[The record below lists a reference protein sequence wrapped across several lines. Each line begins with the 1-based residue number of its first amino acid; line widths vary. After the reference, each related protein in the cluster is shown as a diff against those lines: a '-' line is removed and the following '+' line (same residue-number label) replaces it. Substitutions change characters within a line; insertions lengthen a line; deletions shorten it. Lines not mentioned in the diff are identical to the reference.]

1 VSLSIKRPSIFL
13 RTQRQPIKGLVVR
26 LRWKSAVGPSVFAV
40 LAIALL
46 IYDHLNRRVTELV
59 FWLTLALVITVFA
72 RMIETVRRQSGV
84 LRQHERSALSDP
96 VTGLENRRKL
106 ETDVEA
112 VLTTPEDRRALV
124 MLELDGLQTYNDRFG
139 YAMGDDLLRRSAL
152 SLVEAI
158 APLDG
163 IAYRVDT
170 DRLAALVPLAGRQL
184 GEVVLAATALL
195 RDDAADPI
203 ISRAYGD
210 VAIPDEAAQAELAFQ
225 IAGQRLLAHKQRQ
238 HRSARRQAHAV
249 LMAAI
254 SARRPDLR
262 DHLRIVTYRAISLAR
277 RLGLGV
283 AEIDDIALAAELQDV
298 GLLAVPEAVLEKEH
312 PLEDPETAMVRSH
325 TAEGERII
333 AAAPGLAAVAALV
346 RASSEH
352 FDGSG
357 YPDGLSG
364 KAIPLGARIIA
375 VAVAYAAMTSQ
386 RPYRAAMSPK
396 DALDELRRCAHSQ
409 FDPDVVEALA
419 QDLTEEVASDPT
431 ETER

>member
-1 VSLSIKRPSIFL
+1 MAL
-13 RTQRQPIKGLVVR
+13 
-26 LRWKSAVGPSVFAV
+26 
-40 LAIALL
+40 ALL

-59 FWLTLALVITVFA
+59 FWLTVALIVAVFV

-112 VLTTPEDRRALV
+112 VLATPDDRRALV
-124 MLELDGLQTYNDRFG
+124 MLELDGLQTYSDRFG
-139 YAMGDDLLRRSAL
+139 YAAGDDLLRRSAY

-158 APLDG
+158 APLGG

-184 GEVVLAATALL
+184 GEVVLAATASL
-195 RDDAADPI
+195 RDDAADPV

-210 VAIPDEAAQAELAFQ
+210 VAIPDEAAQGELAFQ
-225 IAGQRLLAHKQRQ
+225 IAGQRLAAHKQRQ

-249 LMAAI
+249 LMAAL

-298 GLLAVPEAVLEKEH
+298 GLLAVPEAVLEKER
-312 PLEDPETAMVRSH
+312 PLDEPEKALVRSH

-333 AAAPGLAAVAALV
+333 SAAPGLAPVAALV
-346 RASSEH
+346 SASSEH

-357 YPDGLSG
+357 YPDGLAG
-364 KAIPLGARIIA
+364 DAIPLGARIIA

-386 RPYRAAMSPK
+386 RPYRTAMSPEE
-396 DALDELRRCAHSQ
+396 ALAELRRCAHTQ
-409 FDPDVVEALA
+409 FDPGVVEALG
-419 QDLTEEVASDPT
+419 QDLAEESTPAAAKG
-431 ETER
+431 EN